1 MIFLYI
7 WFPLNQKAMGMFS
20 SKTKKLI
27 DEFKQK
33 SQHYCDDL
41 SKEINE
47 MLEDLKSEYD
57 ENSEVL
63 PEFAE
68 FVNELKGKLDP
79 SDSKKLEEFS
89 SRLASV
95 NRSARKGVDAMW
107 ELSKNQRK
115 LTAENLRD
123 FAEMENI

>member
-1 MIFLYI
+1 
-7 WFPLNQKAMGMFS
+7 MGMFS
-20 SKTKKLI
+20 NKTKKLI
-27 DEFKQK
+27 GELKQK
-33 SQHYCDDL
+33 SQHYSDDL
-41 SKEINE
+41 GREISE
-47 MLEDLKSEYD
+47 MLEELKSEYD

-68 FVNELKGKLDP
+68 FVSELKHKLDP
-79 SDSKKLEEFS
+79 TDSKKLEEFS
-89 SRLASV
+89 ARLASV